1 MRNILQELQE
11 QYNQALRIHDSILSA
26 VDKKEYGE
34 ARFLLKGLEM
44 VKKDMESTLKRK
56 EI

>member
-1 MRNILQELQE
+1 MLNKLQELF
-11 QYNQALRIHDSILSA
+11 NQALRIHNSILSA